1 MVHTSHVTSAEPVQV
16 DRLGEVGPVVLFLS
30 GLNTHGNL
38 WRPWMEPLAA
48 GKRVM
53 AVTPA
58 GFAGVEA
65 AGLEHG
71 FCERL
76 VPALSR
82 LLAAEEAQGATVV
95 GHSLGG
101 LIALMLARAE
111 PKRVESVLV
120 VDSLPYLAETFMP
133 GAAPWQAAQQAGAV
147 VQWML
152 DGNRRVQLLATLTS
166 SPSFLTTLEAWS
178 DASDQATS
186 MTAFTE
192 TLSTDFR
199 QELKDIT
206 QPITVLAAWH
216 PSMGVSQAQRESLF
230 MEQYA
235 QAPNVRILVAENSRH
250 FIMIDQPHA
259 FDAAL
264 ATVLD
269 Q

>member
-1 MVHTSHVTSAEPVQV
+1 MVFVSTRKAAEPFQV
-16 DRLGEVGPVVLFLS
+16 KRLGEAGPVVLFLS

-38 WRPWMEPLAA
+38 WHPWMESLAA
-48 GKRVM
+48 SKRVI

-58 GFAGVEA
+58 GFAGVEV

-71 FCERL
+71 FFERL
-76 VPALSR
+76 IPALSR
-82 LLAAEEAQGATVV
+82 LLAAEGAQGVTVV

-111 PKRVESVLV
+111 PERVGSLLV
-120 VDSLPYLAETFMP
+120 VDNLPYLADLFMP
-133 GAAPWQAAQQAGAV
+133 GATPAQAAQQAAAL

-152 DGNRRVQLLATLTS
+152 DGNRRVRLLATLTS
-166 SPSFLTTLEAWS
+166 SPSFLTTLEVWS
-178 DASDQATS
+178 DASDLATS
-186 MTAFTE
+186 ITAFKE
-192 TLSTDFR
+192 ILSTDFR
-199 QELKDIT
+199 QALKDIT

-216 PSMGVSQAQRESLF
+216 PAMSASKAQRESLF
-230 MEQYA
+230 IEQYA
-235 QAPNVRILVAENSRH
+235 KAPNVRILVVENSRH
-250 FIMIDQPHA
+250 FIMIDRPHA